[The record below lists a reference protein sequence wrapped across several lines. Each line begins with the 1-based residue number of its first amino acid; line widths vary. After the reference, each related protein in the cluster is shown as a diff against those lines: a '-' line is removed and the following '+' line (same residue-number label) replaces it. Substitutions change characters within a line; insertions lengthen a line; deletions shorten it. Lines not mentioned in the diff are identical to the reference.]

1 MGISNSYPTELN
13 YRKTFSKAKRYIL
26 KRLRGMIVTIDEL
39 TSQLKKE
46 AEIFNQSEPLASPM
60 LKEQILSR
68 NSFQEMLKVTLAC
81 GLAGEVIDRLKL
93 ESLIGTCFDKYPEI
107 LEQAK
112 KDLCA
117 TVLRDPAC
125 LGHLEPL
132 LFFKGFQGLQ
142 AYRIAHALWKSGQKF
157 TAKMFQ
163 SIISRKFGMDIHP
176 AAQIGSGILFDHAT
190 NIVIGETAIIGNN
203 VSILH
208 GVTLGGTG
216 NESGDRHPKVGN
228 GVMLGAHAQL
238 LGNIFIGDGAKIGA
252 GAVVLSD
259 VPAHTTFAGVPAIEV
274 GHPKDEMPSFNMQQ
288 DFTQDA

>member
-1 MGISNSYPTELN
+1 
-13 YRKTFSKAKRYIL
+13 
-26 KRLRGMIVTIDEL
+26 VTIDEL
-39 TSQLKKE
+39 TQQLKQE
-46 AEIFNQSEPLASPM
+46 AENFNKNEPLASPM

-68 NSFQEMLKVTLAC
+68 DSFAEMLGVTLAC
-81 GLAGEVIDRLKL
+81 GLAGEVIDRNKL
-93 ESLIGTCFDKYPEI
+93 ESLIKSCFEQFPDI

-125 LGHLEPL
+125 LGYLEPL

-142 AYRIAHALWKSGQKF
+142 AYRIAHALWENGKRF

-176 AAQIGSGILFDHAT
+176 AATIGSGLLIDHAT

-216 NESGDRHPKVGN
+216 NECGDRHPKIGN

-238 LGNIFIGDGAKIGA
+238 LGNIKIGDGAKIGA
-252 GAVVLSD
+252 GAVVLGD
-259 VPAHTTFAGVPAIEV
+259 VPAHTTFAGVPAVEV

-288 DFTQDA
+288 DFTQDI